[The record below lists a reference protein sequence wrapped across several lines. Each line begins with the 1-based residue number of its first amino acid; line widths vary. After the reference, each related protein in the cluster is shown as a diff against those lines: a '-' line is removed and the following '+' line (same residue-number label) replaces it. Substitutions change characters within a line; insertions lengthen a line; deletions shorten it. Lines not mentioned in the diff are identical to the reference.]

1 MHTFQTPISHIAL
14 PKQFTYP
21 FHYTPHP
28 LCVLAAEEVQA
39 YLHTRPEWHDELQHG
54 KMFGV
59 LIVQDAKGSL
69 GYLAAFSGNLAGSNH
84 HPFFVP
90 PVFDLL
96 DPNGYFKQ
104 EEARISALNHTI
116 QQCHP
121 TDTPLLRGGR
131 GCVKEHPEYTTPYC
145 YPDDRREEGSQ
156 EHTAG
161 DVPAEGQNHPHGDNT
176 HVDAH
181 EILRFA
187 LDDKKEALDGKNYN
201 IVSLKEQRK
210 QRSIAL
216 QQWIFR
222 QFRLLNARGEAKD
235 IEQIFEETTR
245 RNPPAGTGEC
255 AAPKLLQYAYL
266 HGLQPLAMA
275 EFWWGDSPKGEIR
288 RHGHYY
294 PSCRHKCEPILHHML
309 QGLDVEPNPLLVS
322 NTDATQL
329 HTVYEDEYL
338 LVVNKPAGML
348 SVPGKTG
355 QASVLSILQERYP
368 DATGPLLVHRLD
380 MDTSGLLLAAK
391 DKDIHAQLQAQFESR
406 SVKKRYVAL
415 LEGIPHNKE
424 PKGFIR
430 LPLRPDY
437 DNRPYQLVDFEYGK
451 PAVTR
456 YEIIS
461 PALCHPE
468 PSPFCHPERSEGSRE
483 HPQESPLLRGGR
495 GCVTEPSPLCHPDD
509 RREEGSREHPAVKNQ
524 EYAPEILRREAPLN
538 DKKARDNNTHKERT
552 RILYHPETGRTHQ
565 LRVHSAHPDGMGC
578 PIVGDPLYGQPADR
592 LYLHAETLEFRHPV
606 SGKMMKIK
614 AEPPF

>member
-1 MHTFQTPISHIAL
+1 MHTFQTPISHIPL
-14 PKQFTYP
+14 PEQFTYP

-28 LCVLAAEEVQA
+28 LCVRATEEVQA
-39 YLHTRPEWHDELQHG
+39 YLQTRPEWHDELQHG

-59 LIVQDAKGSL
+59 LVVRDTQGHI

-90 PVFDLL
+90 PVYDLL

-104 EEARISALNHTI
+104 EEARISALSSVI
-116 QQCHP
+116 QNTSPLCHP
-121 TDTPLLRGGR
+121 ESPSVIQNETK
-131 GCVKEHPEYTTPYC
+131 CS
-145 YPDDRREEGSQ
+145 EESQ
-156 EHTAG
+156 EHIANETSPYPLHKG
-161 DVPAEGQNHPHGDNT
+161 DVDTAWNDNCTIEDNT
-176 HVDAH
+176 H
-181 EILRFA
+181 
-187 LDDKKEALDGKNYN
+187 
-201 IVSLKEQRK
+201 IVSLKEERK

-222 QFRLLNARGEAKD
+222 QFRLLNAHGEEKD
-235 IEQIFEETTR
+235 IEQIFEETAH

-255 AAPKLLQYAYL
+255 AAPKLLQYAYQHQL
-266 HGLQPLAMA
+266 HPLAMA
-275 EFWWGDSPKGEIR
+275 EWWWGDSPKGEIR

-294 PSCRHKCEPILHHML
+294 PSCRHKCEPILRHML
-309 QGLDVEPNPLLVS
+309 QGLDVEPNPLLIS

-368 DATGPLLVHRLD
+368 DATGPILVHRLD

-391 DKDIHAQLQAQFESR
+391 DKDIHAQLQAQFEGR
-406 SVKKRYVAL
+406 SVKKRYIAL
-415 LEGIPHNKE
+415 LEGIPQGKE

-430 LPLRPDY
+430 LPLRPDF

-456 YEIIS
+456 YEILS
-461 PALCHPE
+461 SKANE
-468 PSPFCHPERSEGSRE
+468 TS
-483 HPQESPLLRGGR
+483 
-495 GCVTEPSPLCHPDD
+495 PSPLHKGDCRLSPPY
-509 RREEGSREHPAVKNQ
+509 EGGQGDVPAEGQNQ
-524 EYAPEILRREAPLN
+524 PHG
-538 DKKARDNNTHKERT
+538 NNAHKERT
-552 RILYHPETGRTHQ
+552 LIHYYPETGRTHQ
-565 LRVHSAHPDGMGC
+565 LRVHSAHPDGMNC

-592 LYLHAETLEFRHPV
+592 LYLHAEYLEFRHPV
-606 SGKMMKIK
+606 HGKILRIQSDN
-614 AEPPF
+614 PF